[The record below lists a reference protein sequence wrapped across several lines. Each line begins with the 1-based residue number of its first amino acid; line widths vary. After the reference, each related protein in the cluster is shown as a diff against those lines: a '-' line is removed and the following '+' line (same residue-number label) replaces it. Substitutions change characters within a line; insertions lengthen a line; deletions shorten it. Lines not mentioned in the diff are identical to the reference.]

1 MEAHPV
7 LEVDQAL
14 AVDPLKC
21 EPSFLLIEEYLALV
35 EVAEVVHQRRN
46 QAMRWKEGDLGCLG
60 VVGEEALAGDPLKC
74 SPSFLLS
81 VEYLALVE
89 VA

>member
-1 MEAHPV
+1 MEAHPG

-46 QAMRWKEGDLGCLG
+46 QAMRWKGGDL
-60 VVGEEALAGDPLKC
+60 V
-74 SPSFLLS
+74 
-81 VEYLALVE
+81 
-89 VA
+89 